1 MTKAIEVSTD
11 IKINIK
17 GTEHILSKEEANAL
31 YQCLKQEL
39 GLKDTFTNPPT
50 PNWPTWPTP
59 TWPGTGKWP
68 LDIVYDT
75 KTMNTETYTFNKA

>member
-17 GTEHILSKEEANAL
+17 GTAHILSKEEANAL

-39 GLKDTFTNPPT
+39 KLNDTFTNPPT
-50 PNWPTWPTP
+50 PNWPGKLP
-59 TWPGTGKWP
+59 TWPYDVWYCKDTGDTNFP
-68 LDIVYDT
+68 PTTTVYS
-75 KTMNTETYTFNKA
+75 FNNK

>member
-50 PNWPTWPTP
+50 P